1 MFSDASVDETGHPGY
16 YTAPGSAEPAIDC
29 RHSIARLPFLIISCI
44 MEPQRNL
51 MTEVGECKKTIE
63 TAEGQIKIYSLRE
76 LEEKGIIKDLS
87 KMPYSIKVLVES
99 MLRQRDG
106 KIITDEDVLT
116 AASWNAVENTDRD
129 IPWIPAR
136 VLLQD
141 LTGGAAITDLA
152 SMRNAVEAMGK
163 DPELINPLV
172 PVDLVI
178 DHSINTDYAG
188 RDDALELNEKLDFER
203 NKERYALF
211 KWAQRSFKNFRAV
224 PPGNGICH
232 QVNLEYL
239 SPLVHVKEKDGV
251 KTAYPDSCFGTD
263 SHTTQIDGLGVVGW
277 GVGGIEAEAVMV
289 GQPSYM
295 KLPDVVGVRLTGK
308 LSPGVTA
315 TDLVLTV
322 VNMLRKK
329 GVVGKFVEFYGPG
342 YQNLCLAD
350 RSTIANMGPEYGAT
364 MGFCPVDE
372 KTIEYLR
379 LSGRDEAHI
388 DTVEKYMKEQTLW
401 YEGEPEYTD
410 TLELDLSTVEPCL
423 AGHKRP
429 QDMIRL
435 SEMKEK
441 FAESL
446 TALGIEE
453 QKKPVAGQLGDG
465 SLVIASITSCTNT
478 ANPSVMIAAGLVA
491 KKAVELG
498 LTTKDYVKTSL
509 APGSRVVTEY
519 LRNSGLLPYLEK
531 LRFQVCGYGC
541 MTCIGN
547 SGPLSDEVSNSIR
560 ANDLAVAAI
569 ASSNRNFEGRIH
581 PLVKANYLASP
592 PLVVAFAIA
601 GRVDINLDKE
611 PLATVDGKDIYLRDI
626 WPSDE
631 EIEEIT
637 SQFVTRE
644 TFIAKY
650 NDIFKGSPRWDAI
663 DCPESPLF
671 NWDDAS
677 TYIRNPPFFDDIFE
691 EPEIKS
697 ISRGQVPRQA
707 RRFHHHRPHL
717 PRRGLRQ
724 GDRRGTLP
732 HGQGRRAQGLQL
744 LRIPQG
750 KPRGHGQGNLRQH
763 QAQEPAGP
771 RKRGQQVQV
780 HARRKRGNHLRDLP
794 EVRGGHD
801 PPHRPRRKGVRNR
814 KLQGLGRQGT
824 LPPGS
829 QGRHRRVLR
838 EDPQVQ
844 PRRHGNRPPPVPPR
858 TELRDAPARRNRD
871 LRHRPVRPGAQVHR
885 QGHRLQ
891 ERTET
896 GVRHTLQGRRPRRGR
911 VHRQRRYPPVRPE
924 KDGRV
929 I

>member
-1 MFSDASVDETGHPGY
+1 
-16 YTAPGSAEPAIDC
+16 
-29 RHSIARLPFLIISCI
+29 
-44 MEPQRNL
+44 
-51 MTEVGECKKTIE
+51 MTEVGKCTRTIE
-63 TAEGQIKIYSLRE
+63 TAEGQITVYSLRE

-87 KMPYSIKVLVES
+87 KMPYSIKVIVES

-106 KIITDEDVLT
+106 RIITDEDVLT
-116 AASWNAVENTDRD
+116 AASWNPTENTDRD

-141 LTGGAAITDLA
+141 LTGGAAVTDLA
-152 SMRNAVEAMGK
+152 SMRNAVQAMGK

-178 DHSINTDYAG
+178 DHSINTDFAG

-239 SPLVHVKEKDGV
+239 SPLVHVKEIDGE
-251 KTAYPDSCFGTD
+251 TIAYPDSCFGTD

-295 KLPDVVGVRLTGK
+295 KLPDVIGFRLTNK
-308 LSPGVTA
+308 LRPGITA

-322 VNMLRKK
+322 VQMLRKK
-329 GVVGKFVEFYGPG
+329 GVVGKFVEFFGPG
-342 YQNLCLAD
+342 YKNLCLAD
-350 RSTIANMGPEYGAT
+350 RATIANMGPEYGAT
-364 MGFCPVDE
+364 MGYCPVDE

-388 DTVEKYMKEQTLW
+388 DTIEKYMREQTMW

-429 QDMIRL
+429 QDRILL

-441 FAESL
+441 FAETL
-446 TALGIEE
+446 DALGVKE

-491 KKAVELG
+491 KKAADLG
-498 LTTKDYVKTSL
+498 LKPKDYVKTSL

-519 LRNSGLLPYLEK
+519 LRNSGLLVYLEK
-531 LRFQVCGYGC
+531 LGFQVCGYGC

-547 SGPLSDEVSNSIR
+547 SGPLSDEVSNTIK

-601 GRVDINLDKE
+601 GRVDIDMDKE

-631 EIEEIT
+631 EIQKLTE
-637 SQFVTRE
+637 QYVTRA
-644 TFIAKY
+644 TFISKY
-650 NDIFKGSPRWDAI
+650 KDIFKGSARWDAVE
-663 DCPESPLF
+663 CENSPLF
-671 NWDDAS
+671 GWDEAS

-691 EPEIKS
+691 EPEIGS
-697 ISRGQVPRQA
+697 ISRA
-707 RRFHHHRPHL
+707 RCLAKLGDSITTDHISPAGAFSAESDAGRYLISKGVEPKDFNSYGS
-717 PRRGLRQ
+717 RRANHEIMV
-724 GDRRGTLP
+724 RGTFANVRLRNQLVPGSEGSWSKYLP
-732 HGQGRRAQGLQL
+732 ENQEGTIFETSQRYEEDMTPLIVLAGKEYGTGSSRDWAAKGPLLLGVKAVIAESFERIHRSNLVGMGIVPLQFMPGQSCETLQL
-744 LRIPQG
+744 DGTETFDIDLTDLEPKCTVRVTAYKDG
-750 KPRGHGQGNLRQH
+750 KKLEFDTLCRVDV
-763 QAQEPAGP
+763 PA
-771 RKRGQQVQV
+771 
-780 HARRKRGNHLRDLP
+780 
-794 EVRGGHD
+794 EVDYIANGGI
-801 PPHRPRRKGVRNR
+801 
-814 KLQGLGRQGT
+814 LQY
-824 LPPGS
+824 
-829 QGRHRRVLR
+829 VLR
-838 EDPQVQ
+838 RMAE
-844 PRRHGNRPPPVPPR
+844 
-858 TELRDAPARRNRD
+858 
-871 LRHRPVRPGAQVHR
+871 
-885 QGHRLQ
+885 
-891 ERTET
+891 
-896 GVRHTLQGRRPRRGR
+896 
-911 VHRQRRYPPVRPE
+911 
-924 KDGRV
+924 
-929 I
+929 